1 MIEWTR
7 RKDTLK
13 PTEWN
18 MPVVKVVLGQRL
30 KGQIFEVTK
39 ITSNPGPALFFIF
52 EFYFTYFFI

>member
-13 PTEWN
+13 PTEWS
-18 MPVVKVVLGQRL
+18 MPMVKVVLGQRL

-39 ITSNPGPALFFIF
+39 ITSNPGPALY
-52 EFYFTYFFI
+52 EL